1 MLLYSMGVS
10 VDGFISDRRGLF
22 AWSAPS
28 DELFRFH
35 LERVREL
42 GATLLGRR
50 LYETM
55 RVWETDPS
63 LRDSPDTDEFADVW
77 TALPKIVFS
86 HTLDR
91 VEGNARLAER
101 PLDEEIAAVLK
112 STSKDVEI
120 GGADLAGQA
129 IERDLIEEF
138 RIFRHPVI
146 VGGGP
151 PLLPSL
157 AEPVPLELVETRG
170 FASGVVYERYRRT
183 R

>member
-10 VDGFISDRRGLF
+10 VDGYISDRHGVF

-28 DELFRFH
+28 EDLFRFH
-35 LERVREL
+35 LERVRGL

-50 LYETM
+50 LYEAM
-55 RVWETDPS
+55 RVWETDPAM
-63 LRDSPDTDEFADVW
+63 RDSPDAEDFAAVW
-77 TALPKIVFS
+77 TALPKVVFS

-101 PLDEEIAAVLK
+101 PLAEEVADLMR
-112 STSKDVEI
+112 STSKNVEI
-120 GGADLAGQA
+120 GGADLAAQA
-129 IERDLIEEF
+129 IERDLIDEY

-157 AEPVPLELVETRG
+157 VQPLRLELIETRG
-170 FASGVVYERYRRT
+170 FDSGVIYEHYRRAH
-183 R
+183 